1 HEGDGEA
8 ANDIDDPDAAGS
20 FREALRNRNAAK
32 DGGLAD
38 LGQTDESEAAVEIQ
52 AAREAGQFGNRLVAP
67 LAAIDDADASGARF
81 EQPKAILV
89 PARRMRHRQP
99 VHQYLTAR
107 YLHEDAAILLVG
119 SPTGGT
125 IGPA

>member
-1 HEGDGEA
+1 
-8 ANDIDDPDAAGS
+8 
-20 FREALRNRNAAK
+20 
-32 DGGLAD
+32 
-38 LGQTDESEAAVEIQ
+38 
-52 AAREAGQFGNRLVAP
+52 NRLVAP

-107 YLHEDAAILLVG
+107 YLHEDAAILLVRA
-119 SPTGGT
+119 PTGGT
-125 IGPA
+125 IGPAQSGDIAWLPVRQAESVQMTAILRGQGSNERWLPAWHEAMQRVAGGQAGK